1 MVSRL
6 LLCGFF
12 LLAAL
17 PTFAEDSVKTICEN
31 VVKYEGEGQIRKA
44 LEELAWAH
52 NALNQANRKKIAEL
66 LPKTI
71 GEYAGGEVKN
81 ADVMGM
87 STTEREYT
95 AAGSTIKLSLVG
107 SSAGAAKNAG
117 NPFAAFGQLAAMGA
131 GFDPGAKTVR
141 LSGRAVTL
149 KQEAGSENVEVTIP
163 LKNGA
168 LVRLE
173 AEGIKD
179 SKKFEDTL
187 AKMDLNPLEDY
198 LS

>member
-1 MVSRL
+1 
-6 LLCGFF
+6 
-12 LLAAL
+12 
-17 PTFAEDSVKTICEN
+17 
-31 VVKYEGEGQIRKA
+31 
-44 LEELAWAH
+44 
-52 NALNQANRKKIAEL
+52 
-66 LPKTI
+66 
-71 GEYAGGEVKN
+71 
-81 ADVMGM
+81 
-87 STTEREYT
+87 
-95 AAGSTIKLSLVG
+95 VG

>member
-1 MVSRL
+1 
-6 LLCGFF
+6 
-12 LLAAL
+12 
-17 PTFAEDSVKTICEN
+17 
-31 VVKYEGEGQIRKA
+31 
-44 LEELAWAH
+44 
-52 NALNQANRKKIAEL
+52 
-66 LPKTI
+66 
-71 GEYAGGEVKN
+71 
-81 ADVMGM
+81 
-87 STTEREYT
+87 
-95 AAGSTIKLSLVG
+95 
-107 SSAGAAKNAG
+107 
-117 NPFAAFGQLAAMGA
+117 
-131 GFDPGAKTVR
+131 
-141 LSGRAVTL
+141 VTL